1 MRKCYRKT
9 TNKNYVTLSLK
20 DRDGYTIYSIN
31 VITYGSISIAWKLVM
46 LPVMSYS
53 GSAERQSSK
62 SRVTFQESHPHL
74 LLNKPAQT
82 RTLSM
87 QSKYLK
93 VIHVCLC

>member
-1 MRKCYRKT
+1 MCLRHIFKAK
-9 TNKNYVTLSLK
+9 NNNYVTLSLK

-46 LPVMSYS
+46 SSVMSYS

-74 LLNKPAQT
+74 LLNKPA
-82 RTLSM
+82 
-87 QSKYLK
+87 
-93 VIHVCLC
+93 